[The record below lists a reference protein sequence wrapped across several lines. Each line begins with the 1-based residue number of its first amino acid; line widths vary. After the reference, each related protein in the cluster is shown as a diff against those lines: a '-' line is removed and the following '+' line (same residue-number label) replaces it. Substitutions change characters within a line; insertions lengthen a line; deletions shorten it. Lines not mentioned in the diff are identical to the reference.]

1 MKNKKKFLIM
11 FLVAAV
17 LVGGGITYYYHY
29 QSVNYVSTE
38 DARIEAD
45 TVVVTPQIPGKILSW
60 DVKEGDYVKKG
71 EKLGWLDLS
80 SIMNTANV
88 SVRTLNELGSPAA
101 AKAEI
106 KAPISGRVIKS
117 NVRAG
122 QTITPGQTM
131 AIIAD
136 TNDMYVTANIE
147 ETKISKVKKGQK
159 VEIKI
164 DAIPEK
170 KFIGY
175 VSEIGEATTS
185 YFSLIP
191 IQNSNGNFTKVTQ
204 LIPIKIRFP
213 EINKL
218 NIVPGMNVVVKIHIS
233 D

>member
-1 MKNKKKFLIM
+1 MRNKKKFLIM

-17 LVGGGITYYYHY
+17 LIGVGITYYYHY
-29 QSVNYVSTE
+29 QSVNYVTTE

-71 EKLGWLDLS
+71 EKLGLLDLS

-88 SVRTLNELGSPAA
+88 NVQALNELGSPAA
-101 AKAEI
+101 SKAEI
-106 KAPISGRVIKS
+106 TAPISGRVIKS

-136 TNDMYVTANIE
+136 TDDMYVTANIE
-147 ETKISKVKKGQK
+147 ETKISKVKMGQK